1 MRGPVLFGLSI
12 LVLAGAIGCGGVSEA
27 QVQKEIDSLADEMG
41 KLMSDPANA
50 ATAMNSLK
58 PKIEALEAKI
68 KSLPTEKQVQ
78 YAKMLQEKV
87 MGKMLGG
94 LFKGG
99 FPKMP
104 GMPEMPKIEFK

>member
-1 MRGPVLFGLSI
+1 MRGPVLFGLGI
-12 LVLAGAIGCGGVSEA
+12 LVLAGAIGCGGASEA

-68 KSLPTEKQVQ
+68 KSLPNEKQVQ

-87 MGKMLGG
+87 MSKMLGG

-104 GMPEMPKIEFK
+104 GMEMPKIEFK